1 MTKVVEQPVEI
12 KVIDGREH
20 GVVVAVTAESG
31 DVFSIHVDED
41 VALTWAD
48 DLTIVVEQRRKRAAR
63 LAGRH

>member
-1 MTKVVEQPVEI
+1 MTKAVVKPVEI
-12 KVIDGREH
+12 KVFDGHED
-20 GVVVAVTAESG
+20 GVVVAVTAESV